1 MIDLPLRISGALAG
15 LAMVLAFLHSAL
27 QVAVINREKG
37 RLAGVPPSAGSFTR
51 LWLALH

>member
-37 RLAGVPPSAGSFTR
+37 HSLSLSVLSMPTF
-51 LWLALH
+51 